1 MSTADWIIYPGNEE
15 PTELGRCQTLD
26 EAILLARSMV
36 DEGLADH
43 VDVRSAKAKAPNQK
57 RTEQIRRWLRGEFE
71 DMKDFNAYKYLLSG
85 VGISRSKAIRRDR
98 AWVYVKSKRG
108 IGL

>member
-43 VDVRSAKAKAPNQK
+43 VDVRSAKAKVPNQK
-57 RTEQIRRWLRGEFE
+57 RTEQIRRWLRGEFV
-71 DMKDFNAYKYLLSG
+71 DMRDFKSYRRMTDG
-85 VGISRSKAIRRDR
+85 VSINRSKAIRRDR